1 MGITIDFLIKH
12 VRPIGS
18 GYEQYCNNQMIHCLV
33 DQLHFSHHDVMQ
45 IFANWK
51 AVSEMDPVSNSD
63 AFAAAAKDVAMA
75 RWGELY
81 PTNQSTLM
89 FLDAAQLASL
99 SQAASA
105 AGANA
110 NFSWN
115 APKPLAI
122 CVTINANGGT
132 HILWDAAGCDASTD
146 ANGNVVHFRGIRT

>member
-18 GYEQYCNNQMIHCLV
+18 GYEKYCDNQMIHCLV

-51 AVSEMDPVSNSD
+51 VVSEMDPVSNSY
-63 AFAAAAKDVAMA
+63 AFVAAAKDVAMA

-89 FLDAAQLASL
+89 FLDAVQLASL

-115 APKPLAI
+115 APTPLAI
-122 CVTINANGGT
+122 CVTINANGST